1 MAAYLLVDCKV
12 TDPAQ
17 YEEYKGAAQSAIESY
32 GGRYLVRGGGSV
44 ALEGNWQPN
53 RIVVLE
59 FPTLQQASVSS
70 CASQTRRR
78 GGNEDHRGRRRL
90 ISAGTGSRPPTANW
104 RFSHRRRH
112 QLRMQSPTWHAHAV
126 AVTTHPA

>member
-59 FPTLQQASVSS
+59 FPTLQQAKIFYDSP
-70 CASQTRRR
+70 AYQAARAKR
-78 GGNEDHRGRRRL
+78 
-90 ISAGTGSRPPTANW
+90 AGAAE
-104 RFSHRRRH
+104 
-112 QLRMQSPTWHAHAV
+112 MKIIAV
-126 AVTTHPA
+126 EGV